1 MSDVDTTISAAL
13 NVICNHLQEV
23 TNKSIKQD
31 KKFIKYISSVIKN
44 PAPVINKNIHL
55 TFRENQ
61 VLMYCAL
68 GMERLEISDIMNIL
82 WFLVDVTD
90 ADGGMCT
97 MLGHGGK
104 KNVNAR
110 YDRLHQAYKESNHPE
125 MTDDLL
131 MIDMSG
137 IDLEEINKCINIT
150 GYISKFVKAVQDG

>member
-1 MSDVDTTISAAL
+1 MIETLLHDYLYKSLSKEFDEIKITSMKEFRYIKENGKFVWCHGDEKLHYSDD
-13 NVICNHLQEV
+13 
-23 TNKSIKQD
+23 
-31 KKFIKYISSVIKN
+31 
-44 PAPVINKNIHL
+44 
-55 TFRENQ
+55 
-61 VLMYCAL
+61 
-68 GMERLEISDIMNIL
+68 L

-90 ADGGMCT
+90 ADVGMCT